1 MNRAQ
6 RRAMEKEQRNNEVPA
21 EFERVVK
28 RASQESRKRSM
39 AEAFAYMLAIPAM
52 VVRDKCGFGAKRLN
66 QFVDWVVDLSNSVE
80 TFYVTIDDLKQTI
93 FEETGVSL
101 EDSGKSLRLACC
113 REDKNYRKAMAVN
126 DKRKRMI
133 VQRIRNAMANNGA
146 TVKDIVNE
154 YEMWFFG
161 NKEMLTQR
169 VEDLLACKR
178 NFTTLEIT
186 IFSNVINV
194 SSDYLLG
201 LSERM

>member
-21 EFERVVK
+21 EFERVAK
-28 RASQESRKRSM
+28 RVSQENRKKNM
-39 AEAFAYMLAIPAM
+39 ADAFAYMLAIPLM
-52 VVRDKCGFGAKRLN
+52 VVRDKCGFGTKRLN

-101 EDSGKSLRLACC
+101 DDSGKSLRLACC

-146 TVKDIVNE
+146 TVKDIANE

-161 NKEMLTQR
+161 NKEILTQR

-201 LSERM
+201 ISERM